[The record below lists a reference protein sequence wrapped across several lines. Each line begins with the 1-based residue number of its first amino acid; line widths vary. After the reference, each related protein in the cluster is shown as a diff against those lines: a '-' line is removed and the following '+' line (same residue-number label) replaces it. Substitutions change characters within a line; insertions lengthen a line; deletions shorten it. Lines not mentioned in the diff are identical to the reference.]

1 METSLRLRGGGGG
14 GGSRP
19 QSKSQEGLR
28 IHAKEK
34 LPIASNALL
43 QVLLLFWLFS
53 SPWINNSFIFPCA
66 TAAAEGKAHGE
77 IHAATGAPTY
87 LALLFRNF
95 YPRLSANLGLGL
107 AIHFRN
113 NQPLPLAWDNFS
125 YTLRASKAII
135 PFPSNA
141 LLGINLKGRLLADK
155 YFNPTTRTAA
165 VELAWTILDL
175 KRGQDVRLKLGYQ
188 LLHKMP
194 YFQLRE
200 NNWTFNAYMDGKWDV
215 RFDL

>member
-1 METSLRLRGGGGG
+1 METSLRLRGA
-14 GGSRP
+14 
-19 QSKSQEGLR
+19 SQAQDGLR

-34 LPIASNALL
+34 LPISSNALL
-43 QVLLLFWLFS
+43 Q
-53 SPWINNSFIFPCA
+53 
-66 TAAAEGKAHGE
+66 AHGE
-77 IHAATGAPTY
+77 IHATTGAPTY
-87 LALLFRNF
+87 LALLLRSF

-107 AIHFRN
+107 STRFPNYPRN
-113 NQPLPLAWDNFS
+113 RKPPSAWDHFT
-125 YTLRASKAII
+125 YTLRAKKAII

-141 LLGINLKGRLLADK
+141 LLGINIKGRLLADTNFK
-155 YFNPTTRTAA
+155 PTSRTAA

-188 LLHKMP
+188 LLDKMP

-200 NNWTFNAYMDGKWDV
+200 NNWTFNAYLDGKWDV

>member
-14 GGSRP
+14 A
-19 QSKSQEGLR
+19 SQDGLR

-43 QVLLLFWLFS
+43 Q
-53 SPWINNSFIFPCA
+53 
-66 TAAAEGKAHGE
+66 AHGE
-77 IHAATGAPTY
+77 IHASTGAPTY
-87 LALLFRNF
+87 LALLLRNF

-107 AIHFRN
+107 AIHFHN
-113 NQPLPLAWDNFS
+113 NQLAWDDFS
-125 YTLRASKAII
+125 YTLRANKAII

-155 YFNPTTRTAA
+155 HFKPTTRTAA

-215 RFDL
+215 RFDLMDVAS